1 MKNRWKIGL
10 TWLAVALGTASCRPV
25 ATAATATESD
35 STAYAAGFTVRHAD
49 SCTLVDIVDP
59 WDTTRLLQR
68 YVLVDRSAPLPDS
81 LPEGTLVRVP
91 LQRVVVYSAVHC
103 GMLEELGVADRIAG
117 VCESRYIDLSFVR
130 EGIERGNDRR
140 SGRGLVAR
148 SGADDRALARCAA
161 RLSVREYGLRPG
173 REVGYSCCSSWPT
186 IWRRSRWAGVEW
198 IRLLGLFFGRETEA
212 EKLFR
217 ATESAYDSLRA
228 LAENVSERPTV
239 ISERKYGAVWYV
251 AGGRSYMARLFR
263 DAGADYLWADD
274 PSAGSIP
281 LSFEEV
287 FEKGGAADYWLIK
300 YNSAEPL
307 TYDGL
312 RRDYEPYRRFAAFE
326 NGRVYACHLGQSSYF
341 EETPIHPDR
350 LLRDLIGVFHPE
362 LLPGYELRYFKP
374 LEP

>member
-130 EGIERGNDRR
+130 EGIERGTIADLGEASSPDLERMIALSPDALLVSPFENTGYGRVEK
-140 SGRGLVAR
+140 SGIPLLEL
-148 SGADDRALARCAA
+148 ADYMEA
-161 RLSVREYGLRPG
+161 EPMG
-173 REVGYSCCSSWPT
+173 R
-186 IWRRSRWAGVEW
+186 VEW
-198 IRLLGLFFGRETEA
+198 IRLLGLFFGRGCA
-212 EKLFR
+212 
-217 ATESAYDSLRA
+217 
-228 LAENVSERPTV
+228 
-239 ISERKYGAVWYV
+239 
-251 AGGRSYMARLFR
+251 RSPKTF
-263 DAGADYLWADD
+263 
-274 PSAGSIP
+274 PS
-281 LSFEEV
+281 
-287 FEKGGAADYWLIK
+287 
-300 YNSAEPL
+300 
-307 TYDGL
+307 GL
-312 RRDYEPYRRFAAFE
+312 P
-326 NGRVYACHLGQSSYF
+326 
-341 EETPIHPDR
+341 
-350 LLRDLIGVFHPE
+350 
-362 LLPGYELRYFKP
+362 
-374 LEP
+374 

>member
-130 EGIERGNDRR
+130 EGIERGTIADLGEASSPDLERMIALSPDALLVSPFENTGYGRVEK
-140 SGRGLVAR
+140 SGIPLLEL
-148 SGADDRALARCAA
+148 ADYMEA
-161 RLSVREYGLRPG
+161 EPMG
-173 REVGYSCCSSWPT
+173 R
-186 IWRRSRWAGVEW
+186 VEW

-263 DAGADYLWADD
+263 GAGADYLWADD

>member
-1 MKNRWKIGL
+1 MRNLWKIGL
-10 TWLAVALGTASCRPV
+10 TWLAVALWTASCRSV
-25 ATAATATESD
+25 APAAAAAEPD
-35 STAYAAGFTVRHAD
+35 STVYAAGFTVRHAD

-91 LQRVVVYSAVHC
+91 LQRVVVYSVVHC
-103 GMLEELGVADRIAG
+103 GMMEELGVADRIAG
-117 VCESRYIDLSFVR
+117 VCESRYIDLPFVR
-130 EGIERGNDRR
+130 EGIERGTIADLGEASSPDLERMIALSPDALLVSPFENTGYGRVEK
-140 SGRGLVAR
+140 SGIPLLEL
-148 SGADDRALARCAA
+148 ADYMEADPLGRA
-161 RLSVREYGLRPG
+161 
-173 REVGYSCCSSWPT
+173 
-186 IWRRSRWAGVEW
+186 EW
-198 IRLLGLFFGRETEA
+198 IRLLGVFFGREVEA

-217 ATESAYDSLRA
+217 ATESAYNSLRT
-228 LAENVSERPTV
+228 LAESVSARPTV

-263 DAGADYLWADD
+263 DAGADYVWADD
-274 PSAGSIP
+274 PSTGSVP

-287 FEKGGAADYWLIK
+287 FEKGGPADYWLIK

-326 NGRVYACHLGQSSYF
+326 NRRVYACHSGQTPYY